1 MYRLEKINENG
12 NVIQSKDFKT
22 LKECSKAFGE
32 LPYHTIQRL
41 LYHCSRTLNYKKAIS
56 HRTSNLLKNY
66 RLKKIDDGINIDGI
80 KIMNIKYHAFK

>member
-12 NVIQSKDFKT
+12 EVIQSKDFKT

-41 LYHCSRTLNYKKAIS
+41 LYHCSGTLNYKKAIS
-56 HRTSNLLKNY
+56 DRTSNLLKNY
-66 RLKKIDDGINIDGI
+66 RLKKIDEGINIDA
-80 KIMNIKYHAFK
+80 NFD

>member
-12 NVIQSKDFKT
+12 EVIQSKDFKT

-41 LYHCSRTLNYKKAIS
+41 LYHCSGTLNYKYC
-56 HRTSNLLKNY
+56 N
-66 RLKKIDDGINIDGI
+66 
-80 KIMNIKYHAFK
+80 